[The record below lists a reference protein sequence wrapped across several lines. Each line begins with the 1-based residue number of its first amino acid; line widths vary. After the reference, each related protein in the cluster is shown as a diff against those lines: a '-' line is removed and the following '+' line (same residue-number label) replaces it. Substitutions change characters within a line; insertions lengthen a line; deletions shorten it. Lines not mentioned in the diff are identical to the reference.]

1 MSDSEP
7 TPPVKSSTRKILA
20 VLGRYFA
27 PQWRPSL
34 LLLLLLLAGIG
45 LQLINPWLLGQFI
58 DEAVA
63 GAPLNTLLKL
73 AALFLGFALLRQLD
87 TVAEAF
93 LAANIGLRATNA
105 LRADLARHCL
115 NLDMAFHNARTP
127 GEMIERIDGDVDK
140 LNNFFARFV
149 IDLLGNLL
157 LLIGVLIL
165 VWRIHWQIGAVLTAF
180 SLVTFVLLNRL
191 RDIGVPY
198 FREARQANAMLYGF
212 IEERLSGTEDIRAN
226 GGVAYVMRRLLEH
239 ARHLFRTDLK
249 ASLMSFSVFGLT
261 RALFMAGT
269 GVALGLSAFLYL
281 EGALTIG
288 AVYLAYRYTE
298 ILLQPIEVIN
308 RQIQDLQQAGAS
320 VARVQDLLNR
330 TSRIQDTGTTP
341 LPQAG
346 ALPVVFEDLTFGYI
360 DENNASGAPLELV
373 LRGLS
378 FTLPASSVTG
388 LLGRTGSGKTTLSRM
403 VFRAYD
409 PTAGAVRLGGLDL
422 RAAPLAD
429 VRRAVGVVT
438 QEIQLFHASLRDN
451 LTLFDPAVPDAQ
463 IESVIRELGLGNWLD
478 SLPDGL
484 NTLLQPGGGGLSAG
498 EAQLLAF
505 VRVFLSDPQVV
516 VLDEASS
523 RLDPATERLLE
534 QAITRLL
541 TGRTGI
547 IIAHRLGTIER
558 VDNVMILERGQILE
572 FGERAALAAN
582 PSSRFSQLLATGLE
596 EALA

>member
-7 TPPVKSSTRKILA
+7 TSPVKSSTRKILA

-27 PQWRPSL
+27 PQWRPSVL
-34 LLLLLLLAGIG
+34 LLLLLLTGIG
-45 LQLINPWLLGQFI
+45 LQLINPWILSQFI
-58 DEAVA
+58 DQAVA

-73 AALFLGFALLRQLD
+73 AGAFLLFALLRQLD
-87 TVAEAF
+87 TVAESY
-93 LAANIGLRATNA
+93 LAANIGLRATNQ
-105 LRADLARHCL
+105 LRSDLARHCL

-127 GEMIERIDGDVDK
+127 GEMIERIDGDVDR

-165 VWRIHWQIGAVLTAF
+165 VWRIHWQVGAALTGF
-180 SLVTFVLLNRL
+180 SLATFILLNRL
-191 RDIGVPY
+191 RDIGVPLY
-198 FREARQANAMLYGF
+198 REARQANAMLYGF
-212 IEERLSGTEDIRAN
+212 IEERLAGTEDIRAN

-239 ARHLFRTDLK
+239 ARRLFRADLK
-249 ASLMSFSVFGLT
+249 ANLMSVSVFGFT

-281 EGALTIG
+281 DGILTIG
-288 AVYLAYRYTE
+288 AVYLSYRYTE
-298 ILLQPIEVIN
+298 VLLQPIEVIN

-320 VARVQDLLNR
+320 VARVQDLLAR

-341 LPQAG
+341 LPQNG
-346 ALPVVFEDLTFGYI
+346 ALPVQFEDLTFGYI
-360 DENNASGAPLELV
+360 DDDNATGAPLELV

-378 FTLPASSVTG
+378 FTLPAGSVTG

-409 PTAGAVRLGGLDL
+409 PTGGAVRLGGLDL

-463 IESVIRELGLGNWLD
+463 IESVIRELGLGDWLD
-478 SLPDGL
+478 DLPDGL

-547 IIAHRLGTIER
+547 VIAHRLGTIER
-558 VDNVMILERGQILE
+558 VDNVIILERGQVLE
-572 FGERAALAAN
+572 FGARAALASDS
-582 PSSRFSQLLATGLE
+582 SSRFSQLLATGLE
-596 EALA
+596 EALV

>member
-1 MSDSEP
+1 MTDSEP
-7 TPPVKSSTRKILA
+7 TPPVKSSGRKILV
-20 VLGRYFA
+20 VLRRYFA
-27 PQWRPSL
+27 PQWRHSL
-34 LLLLLLLAGIG
+34 LLLLLLLAGIA

-58 DEAVA
+58 DEAIA

-73 AALFLGFALLRQLD
+73 AGLFLGFALLRQLD

-127 GEMIERIDGDVDK
+127 GEMIERIDGDVDR

-149 IDLLGNLL
+149 IDLLGNFL

-165 VWRIHWQIGAVLTAF
+165 VWRIHWQLGAALTSF

-198 FREARQANAMLYGF
+198 FRDARQANAMLYGF

-239 ARHLFRTDLK
+239 ARRLFRADLK
-249 ASLMSFSVFGLT
+249 ASLMSFSVFGFT

-320 VARVQDLLNR
+320 VARVQELLNR
-330 TSRIQDTGTTP
+330 SSRIQDSGTTP
-341 LPQAG
+341 LPQSG
-346 ALPVVFEDLTFGYI
+346 ALPVEFENLTFGYI
-360 DENNASGAPLELV
+360 DDDNASGAPLELV

-378 FTLPASSVTG
+378 FTLPAGSVTG

-409 PTAGAVRLGGLDL
+409 PTGGAVRLGGLDL

-429 VRRAVGVVT
+429 VRRSIGVVT

-451 LTLFDPAVPDAQ
+451 LTLFDPVVPDAQ

-478 SLPDGL
+478 SLPEGL

-505 VRVFLSDPQVV
+505 VRVFLSEPQVV

-541 TGRTGI
+541 SGRTGI

-558 VDNVMILERGQILE
+558 VDNVMILERGEILE
-572 FGERAALAAN
+572 FGPRAALAAD
-582 PSSRFSQLLATGLE
+582 PASRFSQLLAAGLE
-596 EALA
+596 EALV

>member
-34 LLLLLLLAGIG
+34 LLLLLLFVGIG
-45 LQLINPWLLGQFI
+45 LQLINPWLLSQFI
-58 DEAVA
+58 DQAVA

-73 AALFLGFALLRQLD
+73 AGAFLLFALLRQLD

-127 GEMIERIDGDVDK
+127 GEMIERIDGDVDR
-140 LNNFFARFV
+140 LSNFFARFV

-165 VWRIHWQIGAVLTAF
+165 VWRIHWQVGAALTAF
-180 SLVTFVLLNRL
+180 SLVTFILLNRL
-191 RDIGVPY
+191 RDIGVPLY
-198 FREARQANAMLYGF
+198 REARQANAMLYGF
-212 IEERLSGTEDIRAN
+212 IEERLAGTEDIRAN

-239 ARHLFRTDLK
+239 ARRLFRADLK
-249 ASLMSFSVFGLT
+249 ANAMSVSVFGFT

-269 GVALGLSAFLYL
+269 GVALGLGAFLYL
-281 EGALTIG
+281 DGILTIG
-288 AVYLAYRYTE
+288 AVYLSYRYTE
-298 ILLQPIEVIN
+298 VLLQPIEVIN

-320 VARVQDLLNR
+320 VARVQELLAR

-341 LPQAG
+341 LPHNG
-346 ALPVVFEDLTFGYI
+346 ALPVQFEDLTFGYI
-360 DENNASGAPLELV
+360 DDDNASGAPLELV

-378 FTLPASSVTG
+378 FTLPAGSVTG

-409 PTAGAVRLGGLDL
+409 PTGGAVRLGGLDL

-451 LTLFDPAVPDAQ
+451 LTLFDPAVPDEQ
-463 IESVIRELGLGNWLD
+463 IESVIRELGLGDWLD
-478 SLPDGL
+478 SLSDGL

-534 QAITRLL
+534 RAITRLL
-541 TGRTGI
+541 AGRTGI

-558 VDNVMILERGQILE
+558 VDNVMILERGELLE
-572 FGERAALAAN
+572 FGPRAALAAN
-582 PSSRFSQLLATGLE
+582 PASRFAHLLATGLE
-596 EALA
+596 EALV